1 MKLHFGLPLIAIAAF
16 AAAGCAT
23 PETYVRHQ
31 VAEVEAP
38 LPPPPKLTPEQERDR
53 EDARQAYATCLRQ
66 AAHFAN
72 QKGELGGDGAGL
84 VAPMCYPQFAQY
96 QALAAVGMEG
106 RTLRDFDRKGD
117 KRQLEMATAAIQ
129 QERGLAELTPAQ

>member
-1 MKLHFGLPLIAIAAF
+1 MKSRSALPLIAIF
-16 AAAGCAT
+16 ALVAAGCAA
-23 PETYVRHQ
+23 PESYVRHQ

-38 LPPPPKLTPEQERDR
+38 LPPPPILTPEQERDR
-53 EDARQAYATCLRQ
+53 DEAKQAYAACLRQ

-72 QKGELGGDGAGL
+72 QKGELTGDGAGV

-106 RTLRDFDRKGD
+106 RALRAFDRKGD
-117 KRQLEMATAAIQ
+117 QRQLELATEAIQ
-129 QERGLAELTPAQ
+129 QERGLAALTPAQ